1 MAPSYPRDSIELRRA
16 AIKMVE
22 VTKIIKAGG
31 TGKLVK
37 EARTRS
43 KVRVKL
49 KARRIRDSLRV
60 ILAFTVGN

>member
-1 MAPSYPRDSIELRRA
+1 
-16 AIKMVE
+16 MVE

-60 ILAFTVGN
+60 ILAFTAGN